1 MGVTIIPSL
10 LAASAAAARDRAVLD
25 AFAAAG
31 ADAPSAA
38 VPLATLPPLDSD
50 VLAQLLDRG
59 AVREGAPGTFYR
71 YVSTRPSRQTP
82 AVLTI
87 ALVVL
92 LLIAGLALLLGVLV
106 ARRGAR

>member
-1 MGVTIIPSL
+1 
-10 LAASAAAARDRAVLD
+10 
-25 AFAAAG
+25 
-31 ADAPSAA
+31 
-38 VPLATLPPLDSD
+38 
-50 VLAQLLDRG
+50 
-59 AVREGAPGTFYR
+59 VREGAPGTFYR

>member
-1 MGVTIIPSL
+1 MP
-10 LAASAAAARDRAVLD
+10 LAALARLEPDV
-25 AFAAAG
+25 FA
-31 ADAPSAA
+31 
-38 VPLATLPPLDSD
+38 T
-50 VLAQLLDRG
+50 LLDRG

-71 YVSTRPSRQTP
+71 YVSTRRARQTP

-106 ARRGAR
+106 ARRGARGPGDRTRRSARACRA